1 MLNVCNHHLQSLL
14 KHSFL
19 EPSSGASDSLGPGY
33 GQDLVILLVR
43 GPHVEN
49 YLPLYIIMLASE
61 LKQFMFQTLTLST
74 YESIEAVWCLSSTE
88 WLIHAFW
95 MRASASW
102 PLDYTPD
109 TTRASLIAQLVEKLP
124 AVQETPVW
132 FLGWEDLLE
141 KGQSTH
147 SIILEFPLWLSW

>member
-49 YLPLYIIMLASE
+49 YLPLYIIMLATE
-61 LKQFMFQTLTLST
+61 LSLCSKPLLLST
-74 YESIEAVWCLSSTE
+74 HETIEVL
-88 WLIHAFW
+88 
-95 MRASASW
+95 
-102 PLDYTPD
+102 
-109 TTRASLIAQLVEKLP
+109 
-124 AVQETPVW
+124 
-132 FLGWEDLLE
+132 
-141 KGQSTH
+141 
-147 SIILEFPLWLSW
+147 